1 MSKTILYSLAFIA
14 LGLGSGSLGP
24 TLPALAAQTRVGIGE
39 ISSMFIARSLGTM
52 IGSYLIGRFYD
63 RVKGHPLLALSLV
76 AAAVTM
82 ALIPTATLL
91 QVLLLLSAFLGVAGA
106 SINVGGNALIV
117 LVHGDRVRPFMSA
130 MHFAFGLGGL
140 LAPMLVAQLV
150 HRADSLRLTYWSLA
164 LMIIPIALITLLLPS
179 PALIERKHLDA
190 TPPIPALMI
199 VLFALFFFLE
209 IGAEASVMGWYFS
222 YAAER
227 GMSDKT
233 AAYLNSGFW
242 AAFTAGR
249 LATIWMTTRFNNAT
263 LVVAHLCATMV
274 IAFSLLIFPPSQ
286 LVLWFGAVGLG
297 LAVAPVF
304 PNTFGFAQRTIGLS
318 GKVMGFFV
326 VGSSAGGM
334 FWPWLIGQFFKSQG
348 PQVMVWA
355 VLLCLLGSLAALAAL
370 VSHHARAAVNR
381 NSEPGSKLS

>member
-24 TLPALAAQTRVGIGE
+24 TLPALAAQTQVGMRE

-63 RVKGHPLLALSLV
+63 RVKGHPLLALSLI
-76 AAAVTM
+76 AAAAAM
-82 ALIPTATLL
+82 ALMPSATLL
-91 QVLLLLSAFLGVAGA
+91 QALLLLSAFLGVAGA

-117 LVHGDRVRPFMSA
+117 LVHGDRVRPFMST

-150 HRADSLRLTYWSLA
+150 HRPDSLQITYWSLA
-164 LMIIPIALITLLLPS
+164 LMIVPVALITLLLPS
-179 PALIERKHLDA
+179 PALNPHKRSEKAAAL
-190 TPPIPALMI
+190 PMLMI
-199 VLFALFFFLE
+199 VLFAFFFFLE
-209 IGAEASVMGWYFS
+209 VGAEASVMGWYFS

-227 GMSDKT
+227 GMSGKT

-242 AAFTAGR
+242 AAFTVGR
-249 LATIWMTTRFNNAT
+249 LATIWLTVRFNN
-263 LVVAHLCATMV
+263 VTMV
-274 IAFSLLIFPPSQ
+274 IMSLGTTMLIALSLLVFPSSQ
-286 LVLWFGAVGLG
+286 LVLWFGAIGLG

-304 PNTFGFAQRTIGLS
+304 PNTFGFAQRATGLS
-318 GKVMGFFV
+318 GKVMGFFL

-334 FWPWLIGQFFKSQG
+334 FWPWLIGQFFKSHG
-348 PQVMVWA
+348 PEVMVWA
-355 VLLCLLGSLAALAAL
+355 VLLCLLGALVTLAALI
-370 VSHHARAAVNR
+370 SQHARAEA
-381 NSEPGSKLS
+381 GK